1 MGQCRVKTYR
11 GCQGQVGG
19 KKRRMRVRNYL
30 QDSYLCISAHF
41 FLVFSGAVLYNKGV
55 MGNGAAEVGYG
66 LRRSVMLSFYYK
78 VWLPFAATKKRV
90 LILAIAAY
98 IALC

>member
-1 MGQCRVKTYR
+1 
-11 GCQGQVGG
+11 
-19 KKRRMRVRNYL
+19 
-30 QDSYLCISAHF
+30 
-41 FLVFSGAVLYNKGV
+41 
-55 MGNGAAEVGYG
+55 
-66 LRRSVMLSFYYK
+66 MLSFYYK